1 MAMIQLKFSTTTTT
15 ALLLFLLSWQSHIHI
30 RSAQSFSF
38 AGPRHSRLHRPLNS
52 EVQTSSLE
60 GSLSGSILHEYILT
74 NHKPL
79 GCSVEE
85 SLAKEEEKDKNY
97 VFVSDVNKGGN
108 ADKVGIRVGDVIVKL
123 SGTFDEIVDVSGLGI
138 ERVRSLVG
146 GRSEDRPLVI
156 VVARGSDVKE
166 RHELALVELC
176 IIGDDAEIADCITSI
191 YSGDYNDVDINNDK
205 MAVCDEEDGSECMID
220 SIWKTWTEGMPES
233 EREDDEVI
241 EEEKIEKKKIDP
253 WSSRSSPSGTYVRD
267 PTTGQMVNIDE

>member
-1 MAMIQLKFSTTTTT
+1 MFQFSTTTT
-15 ALLLFLLSWQSHIHI
+15 AVSFFLLSCQNHVHI
-30 RSAQSFSF
+30 RSAQSFVSCIVV
-38 AGPRHSRLHRPLNS
+38 PRHSRILHLCPLNS
-52 EVQTSSLE
+52 EVQTSNDLE
-60 GSLSGSILHEYILT
+60 GSLAGSILHEYILT

-85 SLAKEEEKDKNY
+85 SLVKEEEDKNY
-97 VFVSDVNKGGN
+97 VFVSEVNKGSN
-108 ADKVGIRVGDVIVKL
+108 ADKAGVRVGDVIVQL

-156 VVARGSDVKE
+156 IVARGSDVKE

-176 IIGDDAEIADCITSI
+176 IVGDETEIADCITSI
-191 YSGDYNDVDINNDK
+191 YSGDYNDVDVNNDK
-205 MAVCDEEDGSECMID
+205 MAVCDEDDESECMID
-220 SIWKTWTEGMPES
+220 SIWKAWTVGMPES
-233 EREDDEVI
+233 EREDDVGI

-267 PTTGQMVNIDE
+267 PATGQMVNIDE